1 MRFDWNPEKAK
12 LNELNHEGV
21 TFEQAVLTF
30 YDKWSIEEF
39 DSEHSDISEQR
50 FTVIGL
56 AKSTLLRVTFTI
68 RLDENGEEIIRLISA
83 RKAKGKE
90 QKDYEDA
97 RNELDR

>member
-21 TFEQAVLTF
+21 SFEQAVLAF

-39 DSEHSDISEQR
+39 DDEHSNFGEQR
-50 FTVIGL
+50 FTIIGL
-56 AKSTLLRVTFTI
+56 ASSDLLRVTFTI
-68 RLDENGEEIIRLISA
+68 REDENGEETVRIISA

-90 QKDYEDA
+90 KEDYEEA
-97 RNELDR
+97 RKKFDR